1 MRPALDPIA
10 DDRDLATALMRGGDE
25 TAFRTLY
32 RRHTPVLYQ
41 IVLRML
47 GGSEA
52 DAEDAVQDTWI
63 RATTRLASF
72 RWESSFRTWLVGI
85 GLNRARE
92 ILRRRGR
99 RPTTELDEANGRHAP
114 ITHDGDR
121 LDLERAI
128 ARLPDGSR
136 AVLVL
141 HDVEGFTHEEIG
153 RRLRIAVGTSRSQLF
168 AARRALRARL
178 KTGEELPHAR

>member
-1 MRPALDPIA
+1 MRPMPDPSA
-10 DDRDLATALMRGGDE
+10 DDRDLATALMEGGDE
-25 TAFRTLY
+25 AAFRILY
-32 RRHTPVLYQ
+32 RRHTPALYQ

-63 RATTRLASF
+63 RATTRLTSF

-92 ILRRRGR
+92 VLRRRGR
-99 RPTTELDEANGRHAP
+99 RPTTELDEANGHHAP
-114 ITHDGDR
+114 PVRDGDR

-128 ARLPDGSR
+128 ACLPDGSR

-141 HDVEGFTHEEIG
+141 HDIEGFTHEEIG
-153 RRLRIAVGTSRSQLF
+153 RRLKIAAGTSKSQLF

-178 KTGEELPHAR
+178 HTGEELPHAR